1 MKDFSD
7 ILAIA
12 RYNVANNPSI
22 TLKETEAVSER
33 YLNGLLDEVS
43 EVKAEVK
50 RDNEI
55 YLKDE
60 LSDIVWDFSVLIAL
74 LESRGYLEEAESVFE
89 QAYLKYSE
97 RSPAL
102 LEVDDV
108 LWEEIKIR
116 QKERLAKQHQE
127 KYGK

>member
-12 RYNVANNPSI
+12 RYNVTNNPSI
-22 TLKETEAVSER
+22 TSKETEAVSER